1 MADLILVIVFVVIA
15 AIVLFACEDKIAAW
29 QEKVTQ
35 R

>member
-1 MADLILVIVFVVIA
+1 MADLILAIVFIIIA

-29 QEKVTQ
+29 QEEVTQ